1 MNKLEAMTARKAI
14 LAWRER
20 WTKTIN
26 ERLQAD
32 SKQLQEILNVTID
45 AMGFWNAVFSKS
57 YTRKRLQPLFTQ
69 WSEAKALELTKS
81 AATDLVGICERS
93 VPSQNIHSALES
105 QASKGLFVDMATA
118 TITTALAAAAIPA
131 AVSLSTTTVSV
142 GGVLGFLGVTATVVV
157 LKQLILALLLVLII
171 WFIASNRIGKVKIN
185 AKARLKAQMQDQVQR
200 KVLYSKK
207 STSLAMSLI
216 GVIETTANKLLGE
229 LNNAR

>member
-20 WTKTIN
+20 WTRTIN
-26 ERLQAD
+26 EQLHAD
-32 SKQLQEILNVTID
+32 SKQLQETLNATID

-81 AATDLVGICERS
+81 AETDLVGICERS
-93 VPSQNIHSALES
+93 VPSQSIHSALES
-105 QASKGLFVDMATA
+105 QASKGLLVDMATA

-131 AVSLSTTTVSV
+131 AVSFSTTTVSV

-229 LNNAR
+229 LSNAR

>member
-1 MNKLEAMTARKAI
+1 
-14 LAWRER
+14 
-20 WTKTIN
+20 
-26 ERLQAD
+26 
-32 SKQLQEILNVTID
+32 
-45 AMGFWNAVFSKS
+45 MGFWNAVFSKS

-207 STSLAMSLI
+207 NTSLAMSLI